1 MHGSDTMDTDASFD
15 FMHGHNNGSRSGHE
29 ARAHG
34 LDTWTGLLV
43 VQLQYNSSTH
53 MQSPFLSTFLVARR
67 DVETTSDSV
76 WHCGQEGQ
84 VLFR

>member
-1 MHGSDTMDTDASFD
+1 MDTDASFD
-15 FMHGHNNGSRSGHE
+15 FMHGHHNGSCSGNE

-43 VQLQYNSSTH
+43 VQLQHVQYNSSTH
-53 MQSPFLSTFLVARR
+53 MQSPFLSTFLLARR
-67 DVETTSDSV
+67 DVETRSDSV
-76 WHCGQEGQ
+76 RHCGQEVQ